1 MCLLAIYMS
10 SLEKC
15 LLRSSAH
22 FSIELFGFL
31 VEWDEL
37 FVYFEESALACHIIC
52 KYFLLFHRSLWL
64 FFLIV
69 GKHF

>member
-37 FVYFEESALACHIIC
+37 FVYFEESAFACPIIC

-64 FFLIV
+64 FFFV